1 MVEKLEKEE
10 QVKMA
15 GRMSP
20 SPRK

>member
-15 GRMSP
+15 GRIP